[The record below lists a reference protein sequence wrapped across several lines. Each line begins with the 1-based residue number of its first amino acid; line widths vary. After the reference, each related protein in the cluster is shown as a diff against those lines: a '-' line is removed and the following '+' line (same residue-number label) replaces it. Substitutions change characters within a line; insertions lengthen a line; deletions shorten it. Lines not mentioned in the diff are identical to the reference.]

1 MCFEPVLGWPSTH
14 GPRSAR
20 AQVDVKVFRA
30 IQDDIAAGRHNCG
43 IGSSS
48 QLATVIGAMNA
59 GRGPDLLGVCE
70 VENRF
75 VIDLVNATRRG

>member
-1 MCFEPVLGWPSTH
+1 
-14 GPRSAR
+14 
-20 AQVDVKVFRA
+20 
-30 IQDDIAAGRHNCG
+30 
-43 IGSSS
+43 
-48 QLATVIGAMNA
+48 MNA

>member
-1 MCFEPVLGWPSTH
+1 MLGLPLTH
-14 GPRSAR
+14 GLRSAR

-30 IQDDIAAGRHNCG
+30 IQDDIAGRTP
-43 IGSSS
+43 
-48 QLATVIGAMNA
+48 QLRDRKLEPVRHGDRGVNA